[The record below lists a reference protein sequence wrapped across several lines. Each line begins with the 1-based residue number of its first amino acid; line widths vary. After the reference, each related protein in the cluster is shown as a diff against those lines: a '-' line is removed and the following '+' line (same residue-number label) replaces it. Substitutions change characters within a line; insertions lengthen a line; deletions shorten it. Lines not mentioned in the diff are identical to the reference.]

1 MTAVVRHLTAV
12 VVHPD
17 PGFLGFA
24 SEALSTF
31 EPGYRVATA
40 FDIARASAWID
51 YGDVDLLVI
60 SAGLATPRALADLL
74 APLRDTATRVVL
86 TECQE
91 LPPLVGELG
100 LRVDFHPGSPN
111 LTELL
116 SVARLQ
122 SVLDSLDWLDQKE
135 PN

>member
-1 MTAVVRHLTAV
+1 MTSVVRHLTAV

-40 FDIARASAWID
+40 YDVARAYAWID
-51 YGDVDLLVI
+51 HGDVDLLVI
-60 SAGLATPRALADLL
+60 SAALAPPGALADLL
-74 APLRDTATRVVL
+74 APLRETQTRVVL
-86 TECQE
+86 TECEE
-91 LPPLVGELG
+91 LPSRIEELG
-100 LRVDFHPGSPN
+100 LKVDFHPGSPN

-116 SVARLQ
+116 QVARLQ
-122 SVLDSLDWLDQKE
+122 SILDSFDWLDQKE
-135 PN
+135 TN

>member
-1 MTAVVRHLTAV
+1 MTTVAHLSAV

-40 FDIARASAWID
+40 FDIARASAWI
-51 YGDVDLLVI
+51 GQGAANLVVI
-60 SAGLATPRALADLL
+60 SASLAPPGALAELL
-74 APLRDTATRVVL
+74 APLRNTESKVVI
-86 TECQE
+86 TECTE
-91 LPPLVGELG
+91 LPAVIADLG
-100 LRVDFHPGSPN
+100 LYVDIHPGSPN

-116 SVARLQ
+116 AVARTP
-122 SVLDSLDWLDQKE
+122 SASDPLDWLD
-135 PN
+135 

>member
-40 FDIARASAWID
+40 FDVARASAWIGH
-51 YGDVDLLVI
+51 GDVDLLVI
-60 SAGLATPRALADLL
+60 SAAIASPASLADLL
-74 APLRDTATRVVL
+74 APLKDTQTRVVL

-91 LPPLVGELG
+91 LPSQIEELG

-122 SVLDSLDWLDQKE
+122 SVLDFPEWLDQKE
-135 PN
+135 TN